1 MARPLEQQRPKGNS
15 EPPDWIPGTVGD
27 DVMTVH
33 KVRDGRPVCGAV
45 GKVDEW
51 QRRVTCPACLNTE

>member
-1 MARPLEQQRPKGNS
+1 MCTPEETEFMNPASAQMA
-15 EPPDWIPGTVGD
+15 GTVGD

-33 KVRDGRPVCGAV
+33 RLTDGKPACGAV

-51 QRRVTCPACLNTE
+51 QRAVTCPDCLSLT

>member
-1 MARPLEQQRPKGNS
+1 METAQRQTAQ
-15 EPPDWIPGTVGD
+15 DWTPGTVGE

-33 KVRDGRPVCGAV
+33 KVRNGVPVCGAV

-51 QRRVTCPACLNTE
+51 QRRITCPACVANE